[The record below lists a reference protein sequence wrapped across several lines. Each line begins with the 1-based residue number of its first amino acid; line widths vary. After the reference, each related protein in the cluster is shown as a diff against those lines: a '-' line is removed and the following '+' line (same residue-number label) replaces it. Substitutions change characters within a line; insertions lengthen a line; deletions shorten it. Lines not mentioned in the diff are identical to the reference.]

1 MKGNSGSSMLSL
13 TEVSKNQML
22 VDIQVSCANGL
33 QLKDLATSVDEH
45 VPKVRKP
52 YTITKQR
59 EKWTEEEHDKFL
71 EALKLYG
78 RAWRRI
84 EEHIGTKT
92 AVQIRSHAQKFFTK
106 VVRES
111 GSSNMTTVNSIEI
124 PPPRPKRKPMHPY
137 PRKLGIPSTK
147 GIQGPERPSWSI
159 SANPALPEQE
169 KGSPTSVI
177 SAIGSDASGS
187 SGPNSPIRCTSP
199 LFSASG
205 SDPDGSFNEQEN
217 GSGLCSLSTE
227 KQGTPMI
234 GSVCAKLT
242 ADDTSVMELDSGI
255 DDAFLSK
262 EGFSEQTQ
270 GTSLKLFGKTVM
282 ISDHQKPLSPVA
294 ENKVQIIKS
303 SPADDN
309 GSHQQSTGIDPENSD
324 QALHNNAWN
333 PWVVGMPHPMFFC
346 SHLPIHPIH
355 SADASSLPLP
365 LWWPFSGGLP
375 FPDFN
380 SEENSPKYQAEAPD
394 RIEAQKESSWSGSDT
409 SSGSEVVDSQIAID
423 LKEET
428 ELVSTSKLKPSVNSA
443 FRTLNSGIKISSK
456 GFSPYKRCTSL
467 NEVQHQQ
474 HPQMVSEEEYGGR
487 VELCL

>member
-1 MKGNSGSSMLSL
+1 
-13 TEVSKNQML
+13 
-22 VDIQVSCANGL
+22 
-33 QLKDLATSVDEH
+33 
-45 VPKVRKP
+45 
-52 YTITKQR
+52 
-59 EKWTEEEHDKFL
+59 
-71 EALKLYG
+71 
-78 RAWRRI
+78 
-84 EEHIGTKT
+84 
-92 AVQIRSHAQKFFTK
+92 
-106 VVRES
+106 
-111 GSSNMTTVNSIEI
+111 MTTVNSIEI

-242 ADDTSVMELDSGI
+242 ADDTSVMVLYLKIISVCSFQLKEISISFIMYSVPLTYVFQELDSGI

-333 PWVVGMPHPMFFC
+333 HWVVGMPHPMFFC